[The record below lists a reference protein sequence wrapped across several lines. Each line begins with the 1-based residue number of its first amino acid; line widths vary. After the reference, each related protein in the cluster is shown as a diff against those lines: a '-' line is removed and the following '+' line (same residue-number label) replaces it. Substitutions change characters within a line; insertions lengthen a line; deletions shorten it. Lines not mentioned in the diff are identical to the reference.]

1 MYIVPPNGITSTL
14 AFHHAEHTNS
24 GDHSQTDPLLG
35 GMVNG
40 GGLQLDMGLLAKSR
54 ETIDLISE
62 KAVRIEDSC
71 PLDSL
76 FASDEEDEG
85 QEVSAPVIS
94 YLQ

>member
-1 MYIVPPNGITSTL
+1 MSCACL
-14 AFHHAEHTNS
+14 RSSEHINS
-24 GDHSQTDPLLG
+24 GDPSQTDPLLG

-85 QEVSAPVIS
+85 QEVSVPVIS
-94 YLQ
+94 NFYY